1 MTKAILQGRQAEKET
16 SHGNVPQLL
25 CVAGPYG
32 LILAMSPAFK
42 TVALIGRY
50 KSRDVAVPLLFVA
63 RFLVNRGCAVLVEA
77 DTARGAGDDSCPIVS
92 YEASGQ
98 QADRA
103 VVRGGDGRML
113 CAGRALAAT
122 GTPLVGINQ
131 GRVGFL
137 TDIAFKCF
145 TEKMARSLEG
155 GHTIE
160 ARTLL

>member
-77 DTARGAGDDSCPIVS
+77 DTARESGVDSYAYGHYVVI
-92 YEASGQ
+92 GQ
-98 QADRA
+98 PVDRA
-103 VVRGGDGRML
+103 
-113 CAGRALAAT
+113 
-122 GTPLVGINQ
+122 LVFG
-131 GRVGFL
+131 
-137 TDIAFKCF
+137 
-145 TEKMARSLEG
+145 
-155 GHTIE
+155 
-160 ARTLL
+160 